1 MQILPLTVTVIV
13 QFPVFPLES
22 VAEYIT
28 VFSST
33 SNGPDL
39 SGIALNASPELS
51 VTVAI
56 VNVNHGKKNGG
67 LPGNVAVTMSGGHVT
82 IGRSVSEAQ
91 LEQRNIV

>member
-1 MQILPLTVTVIV
+1 MTVTVIV
-13 QFPVFPLES
+13 QFPVYPLES

-28 VFSST
+28 VFSPT
-33 SNGPDL
+33 PNGPTL

-56 VNVNHGKKNGG
+56 VNHGKKKGG